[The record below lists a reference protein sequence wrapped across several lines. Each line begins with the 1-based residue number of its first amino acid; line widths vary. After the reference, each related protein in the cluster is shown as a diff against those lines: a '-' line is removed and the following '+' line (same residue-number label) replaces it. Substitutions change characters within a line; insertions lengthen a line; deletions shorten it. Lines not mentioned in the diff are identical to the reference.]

1 MGEPLRVFISYSP
14 KDAALKAELV
24 EQLKVLERF
33 HNVDVWSDDR
43 IAPGANWREE
53 IDTAMAS
60 SDVALLLVSAPFL
73 SSEFIND
80 TEIPELLKRYA
91 AAGLVVIPVVLS
103 DCLWQHHPALEPFQ
117 VLPKDATAISGYKGN
132 KKAKA
137 LAEVANAIAAMAK
150 KRAAVAGKS
159 PALNP

>member
-1 MGEPLRVFISYSP
+1 MGEPLRVFISYSH
-14 KDAALKAELV
+14 KDAALKDELV
-24 EQLKVLERF
+24 EQLRVLERF
-33 HNVDVWSDDR
+33 HNVDVWTDDR
-43 IAPGANWREE
+43 IAPGSNWREE
-53 IDTAMAS
+53 IDKAMAS

-73 SSEFIND
+73 SSKFIND
-80 TEIPELLKRYA
+80 IEIPELLKRYA
-91 AAGLVVIPVVLS
+91 AAGLVVIPVILS
-103 DCLWQHHPALEPFQ
+103 ECLWQHHPALEPFQ
-117 VLPKDATAISGYKGN
+117 ALPKDAKAISGYKGN